1 MGDLVR
7 TVEGGPLF
15 ILKANII
22 RNIITDVYALAET
35 IEWELRDT
43 PSGHRR
49 AKKDSYKTKNMEIKL
64 CELKFHNGIRM
75 HIQFGH
81 GNDIYNKLFLI
92 IDKNGDHSVCIESAE
107 LSNLIMTRN
116 DILELLLD
124 LTNNRGYD
132 YMRPLPIEEH
142 AIMIYNKSI
151 LTSIECNKY
160 SDRNYYKLK
169 CDRTKYVSKDEE
181 MNAIVCHDLK
191 AAYVKNGEVF
201 VGGVLK

>member
-1 MGDLVR
+1 MEELR
-7 TVEGGPLF
+7 KPIEEYSLF
-15 ILKANII
+15 VIKATII
-22 RNIITDVYALAET
+22 RNIIKDVYALAET

-75 HIQFGH
+75 HVQFGH

-107 LSNLIMTRN
+107 LSNLIMARN

-169 CDRTKYVSKDEE
+169 YDRTKYASEDKE
-181 MNAIVCHDLK
+181 MGAIICPDLK
-191 AAYVKNGEVF
+191 AAYVEDGMVF
-201 VGGVLK
+201 VGGF

>member
-1 MGDLVR
+1 MKELKMEVQ
-7 TVEGGPLF
+7 EASIF
-15 ILKANII
+15 IIKASII
-22 RNIITDVYALAET
+22 RDIIKDVYALAKT
-35 IEWELRDT
+35 IEWELRHT
-43 PSGHRR
+43 PASFRR
-49 AKKDSYKTKNMEIKL
+49 AKKDSYKTKEMEVKL
-64 CELKFHNGIRM
+64 CELKFQKGIRM

-116 DILELLLD
+116 DILKLLLD

-169 CDRTKYVSKDEE
+169 YDRTKYVCEDKD
-181 MNAIVCHDLK
+181 MGAIICPDLK
-191 AAYVKNGEVF
+191 AACVEDGMVF